1 MADKDLEPGQ
11 SLDTTG
17 GSGAGQGNLD
27 TGGDYSNADFF
38 RDLMADGILDGKE
51 PKTQERGAT
60 PPAQSADKTGTEAGA
75 EPQQDKD
82 KEPQQPPK
90 LEKDGEQP
98 PAAGAPAQVPPT
110 GEAEQL
116 TPEEAARREAQ
127 SWKDKAYAAEQE
139 KEKLLEQH
147 NARQQSDLAAQIESA
162 HLQTT
167 SPQRNLCNQLY
178 QQWQAASEARD
189 DEAANIYAS
198 QWNQAKQVLDFMDW
212 QYGQTVEQRKQVAQ
226 KAAQD
231 NHLRVVD
238 RQLKEDF
245 DTSVAE
251 LVKFKADLNPFD
263 PFSLN
268 KAISLLQKDR
278 QKSEREKVLAEAQ
291 KYRDEARTRWGATDP
306 GSQPDRVTSASGARG
321 DGKVDYS
328 GMSVEAILEDALSG
342 MK

>member
-11 SLDTTG
+11 SLDATG

-27 TGGDYSNADFF
+27 TGIGGDYSNADFF

-98 PAAGAPAQVPPT
+98 PAADAPAQVQPG
-110 GEAEQL
+110 GEGDQL

-147 NARQQSDLAAQIESA
+147 NARQQSDIAAQIESA

-212 QYGQTVEQRKQVAQ
+212 QYGQTVEQRKQVTQ
-226 KAAQD
+226 KPPRITTLKWWTASLKKISTPQ
-231 NHLRVVD
+231 LRN
-238 RQLKEDF
+238 
-245 DTSVAE
+245 S
-251 LVKFKADLNPFD
+251 
-263 PFSLN
+263 
-268 KAISLLQKDR
+268 
-278 QKSEREKVLAEAQ
+278 
-291 KYRDEARTRWGATDP
+291 P
-306 GSQPDRVTSASGARG
+306 GSKPTSTPLTPS
-321 DGKVDYS
+321 
-328 GMSVEAILEDALSG
+328 L
-342 MK
+342 